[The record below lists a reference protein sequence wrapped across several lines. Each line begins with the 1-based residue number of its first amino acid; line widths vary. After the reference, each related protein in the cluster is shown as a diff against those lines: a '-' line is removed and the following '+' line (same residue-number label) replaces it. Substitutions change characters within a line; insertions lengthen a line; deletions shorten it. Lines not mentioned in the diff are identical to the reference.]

1 MIKEAV
7 MFFPVAGIEVAPWIP
22 FGAGF
27 FVAFICSMG
36 GVSGANLLLPFQMS
50 VLGFVTPAVSATN
63 HLFNIVAIPSG
74 VYRFIREGR
83 MVWPLT
89 WVVIAGTVP
98 GVLAGVFLRVRFLP
112 DPGHFKFF
120 AGLVL
125 LYIGFLVIRS
135 LLKRPEPGQ
144 DKASSEKRFHELVA
158 GFRKKKSSAAATG
171 ETLPFVAMKSLDLSR
186 LTYTFYGETIHAP
199 TMGVFLL
206 SAIVGV
212 VGGMYGIGGGA
223 IIAPFFVT
231 IFQLPVYTIAGACLM
246 GTFLTSV
253 VAALFYQAIAPLY
266 PELAVAPDWSL
277 GILMGVG
284 GMIGMYVGARMQK
297 FVPAKAIKWM
307 LAVILFFS
315 GLRYVL
321 DFLF

>member
-1 MIKEAV
+1 ML
-7 MFFPVAGIEVAPWIP
+7 FPVAGIEVAPWIP
-22 FGAGF
+22 FVAGF
-27 FVAFICSMG
+27 AVAFVCSMG

-98 GVLAGVFLRVRFLP
+98 GVLLGVILRIKYLP
-112 DPGHFKFF
+112 DPTHFKVF

-125 LYIGFLVIRS
+125 LYIGLLMVRT
-135 LLKRPEPGQ
+135 LLKPPAPGS
-144 DKASSEKRFHELVA
+144 DKASSEKRFQELVRT
-158 GFRKKKSSAAATG
+158 FRKKEAKSNG
-171 ETLPFVAMKSLDLSR
+171 PLPRITINHFSLKTIDYS
-186 LTYTFYGETIHAP
+186 FYGENISAP
-199 TMGVFLL
+199 TMGIFTL

-223 IIAPFFVT
+223 IIAPFFVAV
-231 IFQLPVYTIAGACLM
+231 FHLPVYTIAGACLM

-253 VAALFYQAIAPLY
+253 VAAGFYQALAPLY
-266 PELAVAPDWSL
+266 PHMAVAPDWIL
-277 GILMGVG
+277 GLLMGVG
-284 GMIGMYVGARMQK
+284 GMIGMYIGARMQK
-297 FVPAKAIKWM
+297 FVPAQAIKWM
-307 LAVILFFS
+307 LAFILVFT
-315 GLRYVL
+315 GGRYVAG
-321 DFLF
+321 FLL

>member
-1 MIKEAV
+1 ML
-7 MFFPVAGIEVAPWIP
+7 FPVAGIEIAAWIP
-22 FGAGF
+22 FAAGF
-27 FVAFICSMG
+27 AVAFVCSMG

-98 GVLAGVFLRVRFLP
+98 GVLLGVIIRVKYLP
-112 DPGHFKFF
+112 DPTHFKAF

-125 LYIGFLVIRS
+125 LYIGFIMVRS
-135 LLKRPEPGQ
+135 LVKGPLPGSN
-144 DKASSEKRFHELVA
+144 KASSEKRFQELV
-158 GFRKKKSSAAATG
+158 GNFHKKEAKAKESLPRVVTNRFSLKSIDYS
-171 ETLPFVAMKSLDLSR
+171 
-186 LTYTFYGETIHAP
+186 FYGENISAP
-199 TMGVFLL
+199 TMGIFWL

-223 IIAPFFVT
+223 IIAPFFVAV
-231 IFQLPVYTIAGACLM
+231 FQLPVYTIAGACLM
-246 GTFLTSV
+246 GTFITSV
-253 VAALFYQAIAPLY
+253 VAAGFYQAIAPLY
-266 PELAVAPDWSL
+266 PHMAVAPDWIL

-284 GMIGMYVGARMQK
+284 GMIGMYAGARMQK
-297 FVPAKAIKWM
+297 FVPAKAIKWL
-307 LAVILFFS
+307 LAFILVLS
-315 GLRYVL
+315 GGRYV
-321 DFLF
+321 FGFFF

>member
-1 MIKEAV
+1 ML
-7 MFFPVAGIEVAPWIP
+7 FPVAGIEVAPWIP
-22 FGAGF
+22 LVAGF
-27 FVAFICSMG
+27 AVAFVCSMG

-98 GVLAGVFLRVRFLP
+98 GVLLGVILRVRYLP
-112 DPGHFKFF
+112 DPSHFKLF

-125 LYIGFLVIRS
+125 LYIGFLVVRS
-135 LLKRPEPGQ
+135 LIKKPEPGQ
-144 DKASSEKRFHELVA
+144 DKVSSEKRFHQLVA
-158 GFRKKKSSAAATG
+158 GFRKKQSTEEASG
-171 ETLPFVAMKSLDLSR
+171 RILPCVTMKCFSLSFIEYD
-186 LTYTFYGETIHAP
+186 FYGETIQAP
-199 TMGVFLL
+199 TMGIFLL
-206 SAIVGV
+206 SAVVGV

-231 IFQLPVYTIAGACLM
+231 IFRLPVYTIAGACLM

-253 VAALFYQAIAPLY
+253 VAALFYQAIAPFY
-266 PELAVAPDWSL
+266 PHMAVAPDWML
-277 GILMGVG
+277 GILMGLG
-284 GMIGMYVGARMQK
+284 GMIGMYAGARMQK
-297 FVPAKAIKWM
+297 FVPATFIKWM
-307 LAVILFFS
+307 LATILVFT
-315 GLRYVL
+315 GGRYVVGF
-321 DFLF
+321 FL